1 MKTLKNNFGSDT
13 TSKLFLLSLIYFSFN
28 AVTQYLISGVADK
41 DQAEQLLFAQDF
53 LLGYGPQPPL
63 YSWIAFALFQ
73 VFGEKLIVLLLM
85 KATLF
90 SLFIL
95 ALLKTGEQLGFD
107 DRKQVI
113 AVIGV
118 LMIPFFL
125 WESQR
130 DLSHSVLASVI
141 AAWLLFWVLKAMHNP
156 SSLQSYVMI
165 GLLSGLGLISKYN
178 LILLITAS
186 VLALLM
192 HRESRQV
199 ILNRNL
205 IVAIFISLLIIA
217 PHLLWVLQNL
227 EFATKSAS
235 KLDMGS
241 SVFDG
246 VYQAAYLFQ
255 HFLNPL
261 WILALLIL
269 PYHLK
274 TYKAK
279 LTTESRFLLILLLMI
294 VIIVLAFVIG
304 TSASEFND
312 RWYMPLLFFVPL
324 IIAHFSQKRFNKSF
338 IGIGIFFIVVAALLL
353 PGRTIISQHIE
364 LKYDRSVYPYKA
376 HFSSWG
382 ITAPD
387 LVIADTK
394 FTAGNLKEYFQS
406 SKTVTY
412 LSHRTPS
419 HIKGSQR
426 VLIVC
431 TTSCSDAFRN
441 YVDGYFEKPIK
452 WHEQLNTSTQYFD
465 LDKTR
470 PFVLKWALIKL

>member
-1 MKTLKNNFGSDT
+1 MQTNTSRLDT
-13 TSKLFLLSLIYFSFN
+13 ASKLFLFSLIYFLFN

-41 DQAEQLLFAQDF
+41 DQAEQMLFAQEF

-73 VFGEKLIVLLLM
+73 VFGEKLIVLMLM
-85 KATLF
+85 KAVLF
-90 SLFIL
+90 SFFIL
-95 ALLKTGEQLGFD
+95 ALLRTGELLGFD
-107 DRKQVI
+107 DRKLI
-113 AVIGV
+113 ISLIGV

-130 DLSHSVLASVI
+130 DLTHSVLASTI
-141 AAWLLFWVLKAMHNP
+141 AAWLLFWIIKALHNP
-156 SSLQSYVMI
+156 SSAKNYIMI

-178 LILLITAS
+178 LILLITSAI
-186 VLALLM
+186 LALLM
-192 HRESRQV
+192 HRETRQV
-199 ILNRNL
+199 VLNRNL
-205 IVAIFISLLIIA
+205 AIAIFVATLIVA
-217 PHLLWVLQNL
+217 PHLSWVLQNL

-235 KLDMGS
+235 KLEMGG

-246 VYQAAYLFQ
+246 VSQAAYLFQ

-279 LTTESRFLLILLLMI
+279 LTTEIRFLLILLLMI
-294 VIIVLAFVIG
+294 IMIVLAFVVG
-304 TSASEFND
+304 TRSSEFND

-324 IIAHFSQKRFNKSF
+324 IVAHFSQKRFNKTF
-338 IGIGIFFIVVAALLL
+338 VGIGIFFIVVAALLL
-353 PGRTIISQHIE
+353 PGRTIISQHVE

-387 LVIADTK
+387 LIIADTK

-406 SKTVTY
+406 SRTVTY

-431 TTSCSDAFRN
+431 TTSCSDVFQN

-452 WHEQLNTSTQYFD
+452 WHQQLNTSTQYFD